1 MFRPALPFH
10 ILTHPSC
17 SFSSK
22 RTGSLILLASP
33 RIDSSSP
40 AWSLVPVHECL
51 YPFVNQTSVTGL
63 GCGVSP
69 CPSYKDGECLHP
81 SRQMPTPPVV
91 EQKGQREG
99 SVYVLEETVEAAA
112 ALNGAFYLL

>member
-1 MFRPALPFH
+1 MLRPALRFH
-10 ILTHPSC
+10 VLSHPS

-51 YPFVNQTSVTGL
+51 CPFVNQTSVTGL

-81 SRQMPTPPVV
+81 SRQMPTPPVGAART
-91 EQKGQREG
+91 KGRQRLCPG
-99 SVYVLEETVEAAA
+99 GDSRSSRC
-112 ALNGAFYLL
+112 LNGAFCLL